1 MSKSN
6 IIGYFFF
13 KKKIILKSISNFLI
27 KKIKIKKI
35 KKNLISIFNIK
46 IFNIQF
52 YNKKK
57 IH

>member
-27 KKIKIKKI
+27 KKIK
-35 KKNLISIFNIK
+35 KNLISIFNIK